1 MDTFGHKKLVY
12 ILISVV
18 AIISV
23 SIGVVFALRLIA
35 PKTVQ
40 KNTAVAAAE
49 CPTGFI
55 IVPGNQK
62 YNTKDFCVMK
72 YEAKFVNGVPTSQV
86 DNTPWVD
93 IPQIY
98 AVDVSKRACDGCHL
112 ITENE
117 WLTIAQNIMSVPS
130 NWSLNVV
137 GGGYI
142 YSGHN
147 DGSPAKTL
155 VANTKDAAS
164 YSEIGDP
171 EPKEI
176 TSDSAQN
183 SQRRT
188 LKLSNGQ
195 IIWDF
200 SGNIAEWTAGQTT
213 GGQPGLKDESSYAWK
228 EWNSVNFNGYLAVK
242 PMPGYGNNSAS
253 VWNSQQGLGQLYSN
267 VSDDKLRGFVRG
279 GSYTQGAK
287 AGIFSL
293 DLSNSPTDSSSSIGF
308 RVAK

>member
-1 MDTFGHKKLVY
+1 
-12 ILISVV
+12 
-18 AIISV
+18 
-23 SIGVVFALRLIA
+23 VVFALKLIA
-35 PKTVQ
+35 PKPVQ
-40 KNTAVAAAE
+40 KDTVVAAAK

-55 IVPGNQK
+55 TVPGNQK

-72 YEAKFVNGVPTSQV
+72 YEAKFVNGVPTSRA

-98 AVDVSKRACDGCHL
+98 AVDVSKIACDGCHL
-112 ITENE
+112 MSENE

-130 NWSLNVV
+130 NWSLNAV

-164 YSEIGDP
+164 YSGIGDP

-195 IIWDF
+195 VIWDF
-200 SGNIAEWTAGQTT
+200 SGNVAEWTTGQTT
-213 GGQPGLKDESSYAWK
+213 GGQPGLKDESNYTWK
-228 EWNSVNFNGYLAVK
+228 EWNSVDFNGNLTTK
-242 PMPGYGNNSAS
+242 PVPGYSNNSAS
-253 VWNSQQGLGQLYSN
+253 IWSSQQGLGQLYSYTGE
-267 VSDDKLRGFVRG
+267 DKKVGFVRG
-279 GSYTQGAK
+279 GSYSQGAYS
-287 AGIFSL
+287 GIFSL
-293 DLSNSPTDSSSSIGF
+293 NLKYPPDYKDTAIGF
-308 RVAK
+308 RVSR